1 MMGGDG
7 KSKNSKLFFYIL
19 KDNLFGIGKYLFLGI
34 FIASLIKVFVPPS
47 IKVSA
52 LPHVKPTS
60 VRALAIGTSSP
71 EHTYI
76 GTDIKDIRG

>member
-1 MMGGDG
+1 MAFGR
-7 KSKNSKLFFYIL
+7 
-19 KDNLFGIGKYLFLGI
+19 NLIT
-34 FIASLIKVFVPPS
+34 ASMVGMHVPVPPS
-47 IKVSA
+47 IKVRA

>member
-1 MMGGDG
+1 MVGMH
-7 KSKNSKLFFYIL
+7 
-19 KDNLFGIGKYLFLGI
+19 
-34 FIASLIKVFVPPS
+34 VPVPPS